1 MGVSGGGT
9 RPNTLRPLP
18 DLDPFRTLPPILY
31 RLNRAKVRLVSKGS
45 EKPFHPL
52 RSNSS
57 SHIHVSIPTETE
69 QTAGIQLLKG
79 VEESVHR
86 QVVGQDETIK
96 GLLIALLT
104 GGHVLLEGLP
114 GLAKTLLVRSLAG
127 ALRISFRRIQ
137 FTPDLLPGD
146 VIGTPIYDQGTG
158 EFRVYKGPVFA
169 NMLLADEINRAPP
182 KVQSAL
188 LEAMEEEQVT
198 IDGTTYPLPSPFLA
212 LATQN
217 PIEQQG
223 TYPLAEAQLD
233 RFMLKLR
240 IDYPSRDE
248 EGEIIERIALNP
260 IRADGVSNDD
270 PSLDD
275 DLVSEKGGVATIP
288 EVLEARAELNGVNVD
303 QKIRD
308 YVVDLVF
315 ATREPAD
322 AGLPEFESLIEFG
335 ISPRASI
342 FLIRAARAYAYIE
355 GRDFVL
361 PDDVK
366 SMAYPVLRHRLRT
379 TYEADAQGIDP
390 DDLIDRLLDTVPSP

>member
-1 MGVSGGGT
+1 M
-9 RPNTLRPLP
+9 
-18 DLDPFRTLPPILY
+18 
-31 RLNRAKVRLVSKGS
+31 
-45 EKPFHPL
+45 EKPFRPL
-52 RSNSS
+52 SSNSS
-57 SHIHVSIPTETE
+57 SQVHVSILIE
-69 QTAGIQLLKG
+69 TAGIRLLRG

-86 QVVGQDETIK
+86 EVVGQDETIQ

-127 ALRISFRRIQ
+127 ALRTSFRRIQ

-146 VIGTPIYDQGTG
+146 VVGTPVYHQGTG

-169 NMLLADEINRAPP
+169 NLVLADEINRAPP

-198 IDGTTYPLPSPFLA
+198 IDGTTYPLPSPFLV

-233 RFMLKLR
+233 RFMMKLR
-240 IDYPSRDE
+240 IEYPSRDE
-248 EGEIIERIALNP
+248 EREIIERVALNT
-260 IRADGVSNDD
+260 IEAGGDSVDD
-270 PSLDD
+270 PSLNV
-275 DLVSEKGGVATIP
+275 DLVSASGEGAATAP
-288 EVLEARAELNGVNVD
+288 EVLEARTELNGVNVD

-322 AGLPEFESLIEFG
+322 AGLPEFEALLEFG
-335 ISPRASI
+335 TSPRASI
-342 FLIRAARAYAYIE
+342 FLTRAARALAYLE

-366 SMAYPVLRHRLRT
+366 VMAYPVLRHRFRT
-379 TYEADAQGIDP
+379 TYEADSQGIDA
-390 DDLIDRLLDTVPSP
+390 DELIDRLLATVPAP

>member
-1 MGVSGGGT
+1 
-9 RPNTLRPLP
+9 L
-18 DLDPFRTLPPILY
+18 
-31 RLNRAKVRLVSKGS
+31 
-45 EKPFHPL
+45 
-52 RSNSS
+52 SS
-57 SHIHVSIPTETE
+57 DIHVSIPTETV
-69 QTAGIQLLKG
+69 QTAGIQLLRG

-86 QVVGQDETIK
+86 EVVGQDETIQ

-146 VIGTPIYDQGTG
+146 VIGTPVYDQGTG

-233 RFMLKLR
+233 RFMMKLQ
-240 IDYPSRDE
+240 IGYPSRDE
-248 EGEIIERIALNP
+248 EGEIIERIALSH
-260 IRADGVSNDD
+260 ISAEGVD
-270 PSLDD
+270 PSLDE

-303 QKIRD
+303 RKIRD
-308 YVVDLVF
+308 YVVDLVL

-322 AGLPEFESLIEFG
+322 AGLPEFEDLIEFG
-335 ISPRASI
+335 TSPRASI
-342 FLIRAARAYAYIE
+342 FLTRAARAHAYIE

-379 TYEADAQGIDP
+379 TYEADAQGIEP

>member
-1 MGVSGGGT
+1 M
-9 RPNTLRPLP
+9 
-18 DLDPFRTLPPILY
+18 
-31 RLNRAKVRLVSKGS
+31 
-45 EKPFHPL
+45 
-52 RSNSS
+52 
-57 SHIHVSIPTETE
+57 SIPTET
-69 QTAGIQLLKG
+69 AGYQLLRG

-86 QVVGQDETIK
+86 RVIGQNETIQ

-127 ALRISFRRIQ
+127 ALHTSFRRIQ

-146 VIGTPIYDQGTG
+146 VVGTPVYDQGTG
-158 EFRVYKGPVFA
+158 EFRVYKGPIFSNIV
-169 NMLLADEINRAPP
+169 LADEVNRAPP

-198 IDGTTYPLPSPFLA
+198 IDGITYDLPSPFLV

-223 TYPLAEAQLD
+223 TYPLAEAQMD

-240 IDYPSRDE
+240 VEYPTRE
-248 EGEIIERIALNP
+248 EEQEIIERVGLSEIVS
-260 IRADGVSNDD
+260 DGSRPGDSVQDVVGEDGPASGD
-270 PSLDD
+270 
-275 DLVSEKGGVATIP
+275 A
-288 EVLEARAELNGVNVD
+288 VLEARTELNAVTVD
-303 QKIRD
+303 RKIQD

-315 ATREPAD
+315 ATREPEA
-322 AGLPEFESLIEFG
+322 AGLSEFKTLLEFG
-335 ISPRASI
+335 TSPRASI
-342 FLIRAARAYAYIE
+342 FLTRAARAFAYLN

-366 SMAYPVLRHRLRT
+366 AMAYPVLRHRLRT
-379 TYEADAQGIDP
+379 TYEADARGIDS
-390 DDLIDRLLDTVPSP
+390 DALIDMLLATVPAP

>member
-1 MGVSGGGT
+1 MPV
-9 RPNTLRPLP
+9 
-18 DLDPFRTLPPILY
+18 
-31 RLNRAKVRLVSKGS
+31 
-45 EKPFHPL
+45 E
-52 RSNSS
+52 
-57 SHIHVSIPTETE
+57 
-69 QTAGIQLLKG
+69 TAGFQLLRG

-86 QVVGQDETIK
+86 RVVGQDETIE
-96 GLLIALLT
+96 GLLIALIT

-127 ALRISFRRIQ
+127 ALHTSFRRIQ

-146 VIGTPIYDQGTG
+146 VIGTPVYDQSTG

-169 NMLLADEINRAPP
+169 NVLLADEVNRAPP

-198 IDGTTYPLPSPFLA
+198 IDGVTYALPLPFLV

-233 RFMLKLR
+233 RFMMKLR
-240 IDYPSRDE
+240 IDYPRRGE
-248 EGEIIERIALNP
+248 ELEIIERVALAP
-260 IRADGVSNDD
+260 IEAERASGEEGKERADLLAAAEEGAAS
-270 PSLDD
+270 
-275 DLVSEKGGVATIP
+275 AP
-288 EVLEARAELNGVNVD
+288 EILAARAELNDVVVED
-303 QKIRD
+303 KIRA

-315 ATREPAD
+315 ATREPAEV
-322 AGLPEFESLIEFG
+322 GLADFETLLEFG
-335 ISPRASI
+335 TSPRATI
-342 FLIRAARAYAYIE
+342 FLIRASRALAYLR

-366 SMAYPVLRHRLRT
+366 SVAYPVLRHRLRT
-379 TYEADAQGIDP
+379 TYEADAKGIDA
-390 DDLIDRLLDTVPSP
+390 DQLIGRLLDAVPAP

>member
-1 MGVSGGGT
+1 M
-9 RPNTLRPLP
+9 
-18 DLDPFRTLPPILY
+18 
-31 RLNRAKVRLVSKGS
+31 
-45 EKPFHPL
+45 
-52 RSNSS
+52 
-57 SHIHVSIPTETE
+57 SISTETG
-69 QTAGIQLLKG
+69 QTAGIHLLRG

-86 QVVGQDETIK
+86 KVVGQDEAIQ

-114 GLAKTLLVRSLAG
+114 GLAKTLLVRSLAS
-127 ALRISFRRIQ
+127 ALHISFRRIQ

-146 VIGTPIYDQGTG
+146 VIGTPVYDQGTG
-158 EFRVYKGPVFA
+158 EFKVYKGPVFA

-198 IDGTTYPLPSPFLA
+198 IDGTTYSLPSPFLA

-233 RFMLKLR
+233 RFMMKLR
-240 IDYPSRDE
+240 IGYPSRDE
-248 EGEIIERIALNP
+248 EGEIIKRVALST
-260 IRADGVSNDD
+260 ISAEGVSIED
-270 PSLDD
+270 PSLDE
-275 DLVSEKGGVATIP
+275 DLVSEKAGVATIP

-303 QKIRD
+303 RKIRD
-308 YVVDLVF
+308 YVVDLVL

-322 AGLPEFESLIEFG
+322 AGLPEFEALIEFG
-335 ISPRASI
+335 TSPRASI
-342 FLIRAARAYAYIE
+342 FLTRAARAHAYIE